1 MVNDV
6 RLNFLLSLYS
16 ALKEPALLERAF
28 FFKRSLTTE
37 YRE

>member
-6 RLNFLLSLYS
+6 RPNLPLSLYS
-16 ALKEPALLERAF
+16 ALKEPALLLGHF
-28 FFKRSLTTE
+28 FSRSLTTE